1 MDSKFK
7 IINNATQISF
17 FLSVYLL
24 PAIAVADDNNV
35 DFGQLLV
42 NVSKSFPA
50 IFSFLT
56 GLTAVVG
63 IAFILLAFFKLKH
76 LADFRNMMSGQQEL
90 GKVFMLLVIGVI
102 FLWMP
107 YVIDVFTVTIFQKND
122 SILRADYPLAGS
134 GAPTTFQIAFF
145 NLAKLIGL
153 MSFIKGWFI
162 LSGMAKGQ
170 AQPGTVGKALT
181 HMISG
186 LLLFHLSATMGIL
199 EKTLGHKFF
208 NVS

>member
-1 MDSKFK
+1 MYRKIK
-7 IINNATQISF
+7 IINSSVQISF
-17 FLSVYLL
+17 FLSLYLL
-24 PAIAVADDNNV
+24 PAIAVADDSKV

-42 NVSKSFPA
+42 NVSKSFPD

-63 IAFILLAFFKLKH
+63 IIFILLAFFKLKH
-76 LADFRNMMSGQQEL
+76 LADFRNMMSGQQEV
-90 GKVFMLLVIGVI
+90 GKVFILLFIGVV

-107 YVIDVFTVTIFQKND
+107 YLIDVFTVTIFQKND
-122 SILRADYPLAGS
+122 SVLRADYPLGGS
-134 GAPTTFQIAFF
+134 GAPSTFQIAFF

-186 LLLFHLSATMGIL
+186 LLLFHLSATMAIL
-199 EKTLGHKFF
+199 EKTIGY
-208 NVS
+208 NPISGS